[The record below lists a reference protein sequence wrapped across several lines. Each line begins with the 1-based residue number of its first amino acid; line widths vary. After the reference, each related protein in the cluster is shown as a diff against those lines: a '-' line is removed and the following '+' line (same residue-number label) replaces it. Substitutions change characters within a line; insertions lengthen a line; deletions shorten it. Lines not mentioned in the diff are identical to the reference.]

1 MQRYYT
7 LIYNSLKMLLKNE
20 KSLSVRQEKNSQ
32 VNHNYRRKSY
42 ATIKNDVVGIMGTEF
57 HYEMKMLKIF
67 DGDGC
72 ITM

>member
-42 ATIKNDVVGIMGTEF
+42 ATIKNEVWLPLVLRQ
-57 HYEMKMLKIF
+57 MLRNVP
-67 DGDGC
+67 
-72 ITM
+72 